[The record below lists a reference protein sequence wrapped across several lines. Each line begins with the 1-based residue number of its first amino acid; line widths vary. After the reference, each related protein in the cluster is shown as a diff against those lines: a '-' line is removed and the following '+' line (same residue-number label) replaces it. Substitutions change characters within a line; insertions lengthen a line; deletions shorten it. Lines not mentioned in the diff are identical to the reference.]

1 MNHLTRK
8 LLVGALV
15 VAVTAIGATPADAA
29 KGGTDR
35 PFSATGAGTNIIAEI
50 PPPPPAPFP
59 PGACVPSFDDGRG
72 LQFDCDQTIELDFKG
87 THLGKSTYT
96 AVGIIVLYF
105 EEGCLTPGGGFGI
118 TFESSTAGTIV
129 AANGDALTADVAV
142 SGCADGETAALPS
155 GTYTITGGTGRF
167 ADATG
172 EGTVE
177 AVAEGGALSNEWAGT
192 ISY

>member
-1 MNHLTRK
+1 MSHFTRR
-8 LLVGALV
+8 LVVGALIV
-15 VAVTAIGATPADAA
+15 SAAAIGASPADAA

-50 PPPPPAPFP
+50 PPPPPTPFP
-59 PGACVPSFDDGRG
+59 PGACVPSFGERG

-96 AVGIIVLYF
+96 AVGTIVLYVD
-105 EEGCLTPGGGFGI
+105 EGCFTPGGGFGI
-118 TFESSTAGTIV
+118 TFESSTAGTII

-142 SGCADGETAALPS
+142 SGCGDGETVALPS

-177 AVAEGGALSNEWAGT
+177 AVADGEALSNKWAGT

>member
-1 MNHLTRK
+1 M
-8 LLVGALV
+8 A
-15 VAVTAIGATPADAA
+15 ATAISATPADAA

-35 PFSATGAGTNIIAEI
+35 PFSASGAGTNIIAD
-50 PPPPPAPFP
+50 FP
-59 PGACVPSFDDGRG
+59 DCDASFGERG
-72 LQFDCDQTIELDFKG
+72 PQFDCDQTIELDFNG
-87 THLGKSTYT
+87 THLGKSTYS
-96 AVGIIVLYF
+96 AVGTIVLYV
-105 EEGCLTPGGGFGI
+105 EEFCSTPSSGPGI

-142 SGCADGETAALPS
+142 SGCADGVTAALPS

-167 ADATG
+167 AGATG
-172 EGTVE
+172 DGTVE

>member
-15 VAVTAIGATPADAA
+15 VAATAIGATPADAA

-50 PPPPPAPFP
+50 PPPPPTPFP
-59 PGACVPSFDDGRG
+59 PGACVPSVGERG

-105 EEGCLTPGGGFGI
+105 DEGCLTPGGGFGI

-142 SGCADGETAALPS
+142 SGCADGVTAALPS
-155 GTYTITGGTGRF
+155 GIYTITGGTGRF

-177 AVAEGGALSNEWAGT
+177 AVAEGGALSNKWAGT